1 MKLFTTLAAF
11 GAFAAAAFGAF
22 QKTGDYIPLLKSNLI
37 AGPAVFGA
45 PAFKNRAA
53 WEKLAGQ
60 PFFAKALKSAAA
72 VLDQPVEAPSDE
84 LYLEFSKNGNR
95 TRYQNAFNT
104 LRSAAVN
111 TALAY
116 LVTADRRYLD
126 KLETYLQVFLKLKS
140 WSLPAHDKSL
150 DVFKGKS
157 QHVDLG
163 SSRLTLDLAVICFLL
178 KDELKPATAQELK
191 KQIYFRTLD
200 PIRRM
205 VDGKQK
211 KDFWIESKTNWN
223 AVCWANILSTVL
235 AIEEDDD
242 ARIELVAKSLQYLD
256 NSLQGFGPDG
266 YCSEGVGYW
275 NYGFGH
281 NLMFAVTLFL
291 ATDGKINLMDLA
303 SMRRPAAYPER
314 IVIVNNVYPA
324 FADCSINVK
333 VSDQALAF
341 RDFLQDIPSKPLQTL
356 EPSGGL
362 AEVFLALALPKL
374 PGNIPAAPAEPELL
388 SLFADSGIAIA
399 RPGRSGGRLA
409 AAFKAGS
416 NHELHNH
423 SDVGSYTVTLDGTV
437 MVFDPGSEVYTK
449 RTFSPQRYESKLL
462 NSYGHPVPR
471 INGQLQKN
479 GSGTDC
485 PVVEQKSD
493 AQSFFWRIDLAPAY
507 QLKEVKKLERTFS
520 FDRAGGGRVA
530 VTDLGDF
537 STDVAFE
544 TAILTPGTFTARSA
558 TEAVITY
565 KTKTLKVAVEA
576 SAPFEF
582 VPEEIKEEVNHKETI
597 TRIGIRFKEKVR
609 HAGVTV
615 VFTP

>member
-1 MKLFTTLAAF
+1 MKIFTTLTVFA
-11 GAFAAAAFGAF
+11 AFAAAAFGAF
-22 QKTGDYIPLLKSNLI
+22 QKTGDYIPLLKPNLI
-37 AGPAVFGA
+37 AEPAVFGA
-45 PAFKNRAA
+45 PAFKDRAA
-53 WEKLAGQ
+53 WEKLAEQ
-60 PFFAKALKSAAA
+60 PFFAKALKSAAT
-72 VLDQPVEAPSDE
+72 VLDQPVAAPSDE
-84 LYLEFSKNGNR
+84 LYLEYSKNGNR
-95 TRYQNAFNT
+95 TRYQNAFT
-104 LRSAAVN
+104 ALRNAAVN

-116 LVTADRRYLD
+116 LMTADRKYLD
-126 KLETYLQVFLKLKS
+126 KLETYLQVFLQLKS

-157 QHVDLG
+157 QHIDLG
-163 SSRLTLDLAVICFLL
+163 SSRVTVDLAVIYFLL
-178 KDELKPATAQELK
+178 KDELKPETVRELK

-211 KDFWIESKTNWN
+211 KDFWVESKTNWN
-223 AVCWANILSTVL
+223 AVCWANILSAAL
-235 AIEEDDD
+235 AIEEDND
-242 ARIELVAKSLQYLD
+242 ARNDLVAKSLQYLD

-281 NLMFAVTLFL
+281 NLRFAVTLFL
-291 ATDGKINLMDLA
+291 ATGGKINLMDLE
-303 SMRRPAAYPER
+303 SMRRPAGYPER
-314 IVIVNNVYPA
+314 IVIVNDVYPA

-341 RDFLQDIPSKPLQTL
+341 RDFLQNVPSKPLQAL
-356 EPSGGL
+356 EPAGGL
-362 AEVFLALALPKL
+362 TEVFLALALPKL
-374 PGNIPAAPAEPELL
+374 PGKIPAAQAEPELL

-399 RPGRSGGRLA
+399 RPGRGGARLA

-423 SDVGSYTVTLDGTV
+423 SDVGSYTITLDGTV

-462 NSYGHPVPR
+462 NSYGHPVPL

-507 QLKEVKKLERTFS
+507 QLKEVKKLERIFT
-520 FDRAGGGRVA
+520 FDRTGGGRVTVA
-530 VTDLGDF
+530 DLGEF
-537 STDVAFE
+537 HTDVTFE
-544 TAILTPGTFTARSA
+544 TAILTPGKFTAQSA
-558 TEAVITY
+558 TEGAFTY
-565 KTKTLKVAVEA
+565 QGKTLKVAIEA

-582 VPEEIKEEVNHKETI
+582 VPEEIKEEVAHKETI

-609 HAGVTV
+609 HANVTV